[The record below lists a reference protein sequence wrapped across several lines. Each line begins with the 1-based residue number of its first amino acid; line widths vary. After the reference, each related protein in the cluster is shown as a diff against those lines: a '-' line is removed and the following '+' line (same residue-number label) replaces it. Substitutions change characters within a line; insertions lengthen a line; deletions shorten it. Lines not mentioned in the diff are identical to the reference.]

1 MKNNN
6 EIRRYKTNIYICA
19 VLALAIVRDSI
30 HDVLGS
36 VGKFTIAPK
45 DEKGGT
51 SNLILPLR
59 WGEPPRVSGL
69 SICVLH
75 PPRGIS

>member
-30 HDVLGS
+30 PDVLGS

-51 SNLILPLR
+51 SNLREKGGVNPSL
-59 WGEPPRVSGL
+59 
-69 SICVLH
+69 
-75 PPRGIS
+75 